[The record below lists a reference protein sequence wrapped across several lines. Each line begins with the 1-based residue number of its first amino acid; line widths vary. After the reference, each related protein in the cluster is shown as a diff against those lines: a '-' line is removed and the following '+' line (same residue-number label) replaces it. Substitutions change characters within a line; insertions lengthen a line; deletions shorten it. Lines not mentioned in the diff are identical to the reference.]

1 MEATLR
7 ESDTQ
12 DIADPRDLI
21 QEMDEEIS
29 RLRRELSE
37 LRCEAGYWKSRH
49 ADAVK
54 RNQELQEEL
63 DQAKAEIRKLKAD
76 QFGRKSE
83 KQSSTDRSNNLH
95 DPQDQDSA
103 KKKKKRGQ
111 QPGRPGPARRDYSH
125 LPLREEF
132 IDIPPDECV
141 CGRCGKPFADM
152 GQTEDSEQVEF
163 EFVIYRRRVRRRRYR
178 QTCNCPGRRTH
189 TAPKPPKLIPK
200 SRYGTSVWVHLLLE
214 KFLLG
219 RPLQRTIEQLGL
231 YELQS
236 AAGTMTA
243 GMQRIEPLLEPIYA
257 ALHER
262 NVQSTVHHADET
274 RWLVFVEKE
283 GKNSYRWWLWVFAG
297 EDSVVYVLDP
307 TRSHD
312 VPEGHFPA
320 NAEGVL
326 IVDRY
331 SAYKAMKQVLDG
343 KLILAFCWAHVRRDF
358 VRVGKGYPELKE
370 WALLWLRQIRELY
383 RLHRQRRQHDL
394 SSPEYAQADA
404 TLREHVAAMCQQRD
418 AELADPKLREPCR
431 KVLTSLKEHW
441 SGLTVFLDDPR
452 IPLDN
457 NRAERLMRNPAMG
470 RKNYYGSGAEWA
482 GRLAMMMFSI
492 LATLKLW
499 KINPRLWLTWY
510 FESCAAAG
518 GKAPANINQFLPWN
532 LSDERRAALSS
543 HTPTPQPADSS

>member
-7 ESDTQ
+7 EPDTQ
-12 DIADPRDLI
+12 DVTDLRVLI
-21 QEMDEEIS
+21 QEMREEIS
-29 RLRRELSE
+29 RLQREVSE

-54 RNQELQEEL
+54 RNQQLQEEL

-83 KQSSTDRSNNLH
+83 KQSSTDRSNDLD

-103 KKKKKRGQ
+103 NKKKRGQ

-125 LPLREEF
+125 LPVREEF

-141 CGRCGKPFADM
+141 CGRCGKPFVDM

-178 QTCNCPGRRTH
+178 QTCNCPGPRTR
-189 TAPKPPKLIPK
+189 TAPKSPKLIPK

-219 RPLQRTIEQLGL
+219 RPQQRTIEQLGL
-231 YELQS
+231 YELQP
-236 AAGTMTA
+236 AAGTITD
-243 GMQRIEPLLEPIYA
+243 GMKHIEPLLEPIYA
-257 ALHER
+257 ALRDH
-262 NVQSTVHHADET
+262 NVQSAFHHADET

-283 GKNSYRWWLWVFAG
+283 GKNGYRWWLWVFAG

-307 TRSHD
+307 TRSHE
-312 VPEGHFPA
+312 VPESHFPA
-320 NAEGVL
+320 DVGGVL

-331 SAYKAMKQVLDG
+331 SAYKAMKQVQEG
-343 KLILAFCWAHVRRDF
+343 KLVLVFCWAHVRRDF

-370 WALLWLRQIRELY
+370 WALTWLRQIRALY
-383 RLHRQRRQHDL
+383 RLHRQRRQHEP
-394 SSPEYAQADA
+394 SSPEYAEADA
-404 TLREHVAAMCQQRD
+404 RLREHVAAMCQQRD
-418 AELADPKLREPCR
+418 TELAEPKLREPCR
-431 KVLTSLKEHW
+431 KVLTSLQEHW

-492 LATLKLW
+492 VATLKLW

-510 FESCAAAG
+510 LESCAAVG
-518 GKAPANINQFLPWN
+518 GKAPADINHFLPWN
-532 LSDERRAALSS
+532 LSEERRTALSG
-543 HTPTPQPADSS
+543 HTPTPEPADSS

>member
-7 ESDTQ
+7 ELETQ
-12 DIADPRDLI
+12 DTSELRKLIEELRD
-21 QEMDEEIS
+21 EIS
-29 RLRRELSE
+29 CLRREVSE

-54 RNQELQEEL
+54 RNQELQVEL
-63 DQAKAEIRKLKAD
+63 DQARAEIRQLKAD

-83 KQSSTDRSNNLH
+83 KQSSTDRSNDLD
-95 DPQDQDSA
+95 DPQDQGSGN
-103 KKKKKRGQ
+103 KKKRGQ
-111 QPGRPGPARRDYSH
+111 QPGRRGPTRRDYSH

-132 IDIPPDECV
+132 INIPASQCA
-141 CGRCGKPFADM
+141 CGVCGKPFVDM

-163 EFVIYRRRVRRRRYR
+163 ELVLYRRRIRRRRYR

-189 TAPKPPKLIPK
+189 TAPKPPKLLPK
-200 SRYGTSVWVHLLLE
+200 SRFGASVWVHLLLE

-219 RPLQRTIEQLGL
+219 RPLQRTLEQLGL
-231 YELQS
+231 YELHP

-243 GMQRIEPLLEPIYA
+243 GMQRIEPLLKPVYE
-257 ALHER
+257 ALRDR
-262 NVQSTVHHADET
+262 NLQSAVSHADET
-274 RWLVFVEKE
+274 RWLVFGEKQ

-312 VPEGHFPA
+312 VPEGHFSA
-320 NAEGVL
+320 DTEGVL

-331 SAYKAMKQVLDG
+331 SAYKAMQQVVDG

-370 WALLWLRQIRELY
+370 WALAWLRRIRELY
-383 RLHRQRRQHDL
+383 RLHRQRGLHEP
-394 SSPEYAQADA
+394 SSSEYTEPDA
-404 TLREHVAAMCQQRD
+404 RLREHVLAMCQQRD
-418 AELADPKLREPCR
+418 TERADPKLREPCR
-431 KVLTSLKEHW
+431 KALTSLQDHW

-457 NRAERLMRNPAMG
+457 NRAERLLRNPAMG
-470 RKNYYGSGAEWA
+470 RKNYYGSGAQWA
-482 GRLAMMMFSI
+482 GQLAMMMFSI
-492 LATLKLW
+492 VATLKLW
-499 KINPRLWLTWY
+499 KINPRLWLTGY
-510 FESCAAAG
+510 LESCADAG
-518 GKAPANINQFLPWN
+518 GKAPADINPFLPWN
-532 LSDERRAALSS
+532 LSEERRATLS
-543 HTPTPQPADSS
+543 HPTPEPANSS

>member
-7 ESDTQ
+7 EPDTE
-12 DIADPRDLI
+12 DASALRNLI
-21 QEMDEEIS
+21 QEMREEIS
-29 RLRRELSE
+29 QLRREVSE

-63 DQAKAEIRKLKAD
+63 DQAKAEIRQLKAD

-83 KQSSTDRSNNLH
+83 KRSSRDRSNDLD
-95 DPQDQDSA
+95 DPQDPDAAHQ
-103 KKKKKRGQ
+103 KKRGQ
-111 QPGRPGPARRDYSH
+111 QPGRRGPARRDYSH
-125 LPLREEF
+125 LPLREKF
-132 IDIPPDECV
+132 IDIRPDKCV
-141 CGRCGKPFADM
+141 CGRCGKPLVDM
-152 GQTEDSEQVEF
+152 GQTEDSEQVEV
-163 EFVIYRRRVRRRRYR
+163 EFVIYRRRIRRRRYR
-178 QTCNCPGRRTH
+178 QTCHCSGPRTH

-219 RPLQRTIEQLGL
+219 RPLQRTIQQLGL
-231 YELQS
+231 YELHP

-243 GMQRIEPLLEPIYA
+243 GMQRIEPLLKPIYE
-257 ALHER
+257 ALRDR
-262 NVQSTVHHADET
+262 NLQSAVYHADET
-274 RWLVFVEKE
+274 RWLVFAEKQ
-283 GKNSYRWWLWVFAG
+283 GKTSYRWWLWVFAG

-307 TRSHD
+307 TRSHE
-312 VPEGHFPA
+312 VPERHFPA
-320 NAEGVL
+320 NTEGML

-331 SAYKAMKQVLDG
+331 SAYKAMQQVQDG

-370 WALLWLRQIRELY
+370 WALAWLRRIRELY
-383 RLHRQRRQHDL
+383 RLHRHRRQHEP
-394 SSPEYAQADA
+394 SSPEFTPADA
-404 TLREHVAAMCQQRD
+404 RLREHVLAMCEQRD
-418 AELADPKLREPCR
+418 AELADPKLREPGR
-431 KVLTSLKEHW
+431 KALTSLQEHW

-457 NRAERLMRNPAMG
+457 NRAERLLRNPAMG

-492 LATLKLW
+492 VATLKLW

-510 FESCAAAG
+510 LESCADAG
-518 GKAPANINQFLPWN
+518 GKSPADINQFLPWN
-532 LSDERRAALSS
+532 LSDDRRAVLSR
-543 HTPTPQPADSS
+543 PAPEHANSS